1 MHRRDV
7 VIGLPAA
14 LAGLGLTGARAADR
28 AVTVAFPTDVLD
40 WVPTVSGTPTTMS
53 IVKCVFDQPLE
64 MAPDLALRPSLVT
77 AYKWLDEE
85 GKTLQVDLRGG
96 VTFHNGDTF
105 TSDDFRF
112 TFYDH
117 VKANPLSLL
126 AGTWARVTGIDTPSA
141 TRAILHFNTP
151 FVIAPS
157 ELSDLP
163 AFILP
168 RRYFEK
174 VGLEGFR
181 KKPIGTGPYRLVDYQ
196 RNSRIQLEAYDKYWG
211 GPARIRRLTFQ
222 IVADPVA
229 RAASVQSGQA
239 DITLN
244 LPVREVER
252 LGALPGLEPQL
263 YSTTGITLLQLVNKG
278 ILKDRNLRLAMHH
291 AIDKVAISKA
301 LSGGHMVPIWLPA
314 GPGMPGYVPGFQIP
328 YDPAKA
334 KALLV
339 ASGYGPGKPARI
351 NFYATNGVFPS
362 DFDIARAIA
371 QMWKRV
377 GIEAVLKILPS
388 AQLYD
393 YQSHDKFDGPVL
405 KPWNPTTGNPAV
417 YSGYMLDPRR
427 YYSVWRSDDVP
438 PRLFPLL
445 EEPDDAKRVAGFKAF
460 DQWQVNQGY
469 SIPLF
474 QGLATVVAR
483 KNLAYKP
490 YRSGFLVPYSWA

>member
-14 LAGLGLTGARAADR
+14 LAGLGLTGAHAADR
-28 AVTVAFPTDVLD
+28 AVTVAFPSDVLD
-40 WVPTVSGTPTTMS
+40 WVPTISGSPTTMS
-53 IVKCVFDQPLE
+53 IIKCVFDQPLE

-77 AYKWLDEE
+77 AYKWLDKE
-85 GKTLQVDLRGG
+85 GKTLQVDLRDD
-96 VTFHNGDTF
+96 VTFHNGDKF

-141 TRAILHFNTP
+141 TRAILHFNAP
-151 FVIAPS
+151 FVIGPS

-211 GPARIRRLTFQ
+211 GAARIKRLTFQ

-229 RAASVQSGQA
+229 RAAAVQSGQA

-252 LGALPGLEPQL
+252 LRAERLLER
-263 YSTTGITLLQLVNKG
+263 K
-278 ILKDRNLRLAMHH
+278 H
-291 AIDKVAISKA
+291 
-301 LSGGHMVPIWLPA
+301 
-314 GPGMPGYVPGFQIP
+314 
-328 YDPAKA
+328 
-334 KALLV
+334 ALLEQRIAELRAEFAAEEVDLKAVAASVQAREQERV
-339 ASGYGPGKPARI
+339 ASRDRMSQMRGVRAAEPA
-351 NFYATNGVFPS
+351 
-362 DFDIARAIA
+362 ARAA
-371 QMWKRV
+371 TKTKR
-377 GIEAVLKILPS
+377 
-388 AQLYD
+388 
-393 YQSHDKFDGPVL
+393 
-405 KPWNPTTGNPAV
+405 
-417 YSGYMLDPRR
+417 
-427 YYSVWRSDDVP
+427 
-438 PRLFPLL
+438 
-445 EEPDDAKRVAGFKAF
+445 AKR
-460 DQWQVNQGY
+460 
-469 SIPLF
+469 
-474 QGLATVVAR
+474 
-483 KNLAYKP
+483 
-490 YRSGFLVPYSWA
+490 